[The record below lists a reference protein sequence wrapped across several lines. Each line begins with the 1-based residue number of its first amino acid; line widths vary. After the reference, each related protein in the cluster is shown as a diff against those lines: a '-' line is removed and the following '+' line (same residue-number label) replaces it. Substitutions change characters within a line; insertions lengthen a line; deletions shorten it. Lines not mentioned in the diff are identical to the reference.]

1 MMRIND
7 DVEEIFSRINV
18 MLQRNDFGDLDLIL
32 ELRDELFGSIADAM
46 ASQLRRIRDKT
57 TSTKTN
63 MLFLAILSETKT
75 IVLQSRN
82 LVKSQRYF
90 LQHQTRQQ

>member
-1 MMRIND
+1 
-7 DVEEIFSRINV
+7 
-18 MLQRNDFGDLDLIL
+18 
-32 ELRDELFGSIADAM
+32 
-46 ASQLRRIRDKT
+46 
-57 TSTKTN
+57 